1 MLQIGYLLHEI
12 SLPNSFLSAG
22 GAAWC
27 GLMSIN
33 ILKTVPNYAEEDI
46 FFFLAL
52 RSVWQNKC
60 TACTRSNLQIFHASW
75 PPTNRPTN
83 YIGSNTSLLE
93 MLFGG
98 IWGCCALQNI
108 LSGLSMKYFSR
119 SKTLMR
125 AKKPSPLCE
134 TCQLFRTNQFQLTR
148 EITHEKSCRPS
159 GIYAYLLLPT
169 TSEVLEIA
177 SYWCDLY

>member
-83 YIGSNTSLLE
+83 YRLQHLFTWDAFWRNLRLLR
-93 MLFGG
+93 
-98 IWGCCALQNI
+98 
-108 LSGLSMKYFSR
+108 STKYSQRFEHEIFFEIENFNES
-119 SKTLMR
+119 
-125 AKKPSPLCE
+125 KKPSPLCE